1 MKQSLLFF
9 LLLVIIK
16 TVFAGLYKSSDLLS
30 EIPLKKVVVHS
41 KSKLVIKNHF
51 FNYNS
56 IYIIII

>member
-41 KSKLVIKNHF
+41 KSKLVIKNHL
-51 FNYNS
+51 
-56 IYIIII
+56 